1 MRQLLVVLLV
11 SIFGGLP
18 AWSQSAP
25 SSQVYVFP
33 LFIDGAAGAVRY
45 RSTLKIRN
53 LDAGT
58 LQCTLTQR
66 NTSSPFVGVD
76 GGFYPADVFDG
87 GFSPPAQTQ
96 ITLDRFLPWEILRT
110 NAQSSLRIGYASL
123 SCPGKVETQLLF
135 SLTDSQNNKLG
146 ETTVMP
152 AAEGNSFQFLIDRRD
167 GTRLGFS
174 LANASSAAGQFVLIA
189 RDRFNY
195 EVDRA
200 YDTIE
205 SWSQVSK
212 FVDEMLTVPA
222 DFTGSVELVG
232 LTGGHNYAIGLQFTG
247 AVFTAIPPLVRSTAL
262 PISSGGTQ

>member
-1 MRQLLVVLLV
+1 MRRFLVVLLALTF
-11 SIFGGLP
+11 SGLP
-18 AWSQSAP
+18 AWSQSPPAP
-25 SSQVYVFP
+25 KVSVLP
-33 LFIDGAAGAVRY
+33 LFIDGAAGGLRY

-66 NTSSPFVGVD
+66 NTSAPFVGVD
-76 GGFYPADVFDG
+76 GISYSTDVFDG

-110 NAQSSLRIGYASL
+110 NAQSSLKAGYASL
-123 SCPGKVETQLLF
+123 SCPGNVDTQLLL
-135 SLTDSQNNKLG
+135 SLTDAQNNKLG
-146 ETTVMP
+146 ETTILP
-152 AAEGNSFQFLIDRRD
+152 GAEGISFQFLIDRRD

-174 LANASSAAGQFVLIA
+174 LVNASSAVGQFVLIA

-205 SWSQVSK
+205 SWSQVSR
-212 FVDEMLTVPA
+212 FIDEMLSLPA
-222 DFTGSVELVG
+222 DFAGSVEIVG

-247 AVFTAIPPLVRSTAL
+247 SVFTAIPPLVRSAAL
-262 PISSGGTQ
+262 P